1 MLRFTVASP
10 RGVATATH
18 PFCLPSVE
26 GACKVML
33 PCRLMAALPCGQYT
47 VPFAATTGVSPMTVN
62 DSACGAPPIV
72 PTCSRAPCGPLML
85 STAPSEVR
93 YPYTVPSCVTAIFPP
108 DPSFMFGLSVV
119 GLTDF
124 TSAADPTHTLPVL
137 VLMKAAVLPP
147 IMVSISVLMAV
158 LPVSLIVEAAILLAL
173 VPSEITVLP
182 LCWATSKREAADE
195 TPASTS
201 LFFALNR
208 AALRSFNEVIH
219 TVPSSSCTCRCV
231 TELTMNAPAMMPS
244 SRSSMTIGV
253 IHRLLPD
260 GNSSLRTIDPK
271 RS

>member
-1 MLRFTVASP
+1 MDTGWAASPLPEFGVSEVFLVLRFTVASP

-72 PTCSRAPCGPLML
+72 PTCSRVSCGPLML

-137 VLMKAAVLPP
+137 VLMNAAVLPP

-158 LPVSLIVEAAILLAL
+158 LPVSLMVEAAILLAL
-173 VPSEITVLP
+173 VPSEITVSP
-182 LCWATSKREAADE
+182 SCCATSKRM
-195 TPASTS
+195 
-201 LFFALNR
+201 R
-208 AALRSFNEVIH
+208 LRRPH
-219 TVPSSSCTCRCV
+219 PCSS
-231 TELTMNAPAMMPS
+231 
-244 SRSSMTIGV
+244 
-253 IHRLLPD
+253 H
-260 GNSSLRTIDPK
+260 
-271 RS
+271 

>member
-1 MLRFTVASP
+1 
-10 RGVATATH
+10 
-18 PFCLPSVE
+18 
-26 GACKVML
+26 
-33 PCRLMAALPCGQYT
+33 
-47 VPFAATTGVSPMTVN
+47 
-62 DSACGAPPIV
+62 
-72 PTCSRAPCGPLML
+72 
-85 STAPSEVR
+85 
-93 YPYTVPSCVTAIFPP
+93 
-108 DPSFMFGLSVV
+108 MFGLSVV

-124 TSAADPTHTLPVL
+124 TSEADPAHTLPVL
-137 VLMKAAVLPP
+137 VLMKAAVSPP

-158 LPVSLIVEAAILLAL
+158 LPVSLMVEAAILLAL

>member
-1 MLRFTVASP
+1 MDTGWAGSPLPEFGVSAVFLVLGFTVASP

-72 PTCSRAPCGPLML
+72 PTCSRVSCGPLML

-93 YPYTVPSCVTAIFPP
+93 YPYTVPLCVTAIFPP
-108 DPSFMFGLSVV
+108 
-119 GLTDF
+119 
-124 TSAADPTHTLPVL
+124 
-137 VLMKAAVLPP
+137 
-147 IMVSISVLMAV
+147 
-158 LPVSLIVEAAILLAL
+158 
-173 VPSEITVLP
+173 
-182 LCWATSKREAADE
+182 DE

-208 AALRSFNEVIH
+208 AALRSFSEVIH

-260 GNSSLRTIDPK
+260 GNSSLRIIDPK
-271 RS
+271 RN